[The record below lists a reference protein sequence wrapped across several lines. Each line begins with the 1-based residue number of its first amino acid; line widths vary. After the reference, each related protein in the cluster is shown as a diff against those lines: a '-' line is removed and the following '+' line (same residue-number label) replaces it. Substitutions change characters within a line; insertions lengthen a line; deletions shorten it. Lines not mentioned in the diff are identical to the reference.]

1 MCDEL
6 WELRAVCLHMKQ
18 RAYITSVITFSL
30 WCDNNAM
37 SLCFKPAFR
46 KAWIE
51 ISHPLLIKEI
61 KEQIYIRIS
70 LFSYDLSSISTS
82 CDIIGE
88 IILNIG
94 EGLILNIVEITSINC
109 LSWWIIDTTW
119 DRLKHNFIRSLI
131 IIPYQYLF
139 V

>member
-1 MCDEL
+1 MCDEI

-18 RAYITSVITFSL
+18 RACITSVITFSL
-30 WCDNNAM
+30 WCDNRATN
-37 SLCFKPAFR
+37 LCFKPAYR

-94 EGLILNIVEITSINC
+94 EGLILNIVEITSMNC